1 MKLGFVL
8 FALATAVVPCSA
20 SSHADLPNLEMN
32 ADGEVQIAPDGTVS
46 DYRLQ
51 SQLAPAVAS
60 LVDQKVRTWHF
71 VPVLVDGKPVVAK
84 SSMHLRL
91 TAVPLGDEKYR
102 LEVADVLFGEPK
114 AQAGLV
120 PPRYPE
126 VAIHARVGAKVLLYV
141 KLDDTGK
148 VTDAQTYQTSLDA
161 RASSE
166 MEAEKY
172 RKMFEDASIHAARH
186 WQYDLTETI
195 NGKKVGTV
203 AMIPLVYSLH
213 GVGLHPPKDGEWK
226 AYVPGPIHEVPWA
239 PVSKSLSATALANLG
254 NGEARSLD
262 SHFQLRDDVIG
273 KIL

>member
-1 MKLGFVL
+1 MKPGFVL
-8 FALATAVVPCSA
+8 FALATAVMRCSA
-20 SSHADLPNLEMN
+20 STQANLPNLEMN

-71 VPVLVDGKPVVAK
+71 IPVLVDGNAVVAK
-84 SSMHLRL
+84 SAMHLRL
-91 TAVPLGDEKYR
+91 TAVPIGDEKYR
-102 LEVADVLFGEPK
+102 LEVADVRFGEPK
-114 AQAGLV
+114 AQANV
-120 PPRYPE
+120 APPRYPE
-126 VAIHARVGAKVLLYV
+126 IAIHARVGAKVLLYV
-141 KLDDTGK
+141 KLDDAGK
-148 VTDAQTYQTSLDA
+148 VTDAQAYQTSLDA

-172 RKMFEDASIHAARH
+172 RKIFEEASIRAALR

-203 AMIPLVYSLH
+203 AMIPFVYSLR
-213 GVGLHPPKDGEWK
+213 GAGLNPPQDGQWK
-226 AYVPGPIHEVPWA
+226 AYLPGPIHEVPWA
-239 PVSKSLSATALANLG
+239 RVSKSLSESALANLG

-262 SHFQLRDDVIG
+262 SRFQLRDNVIG
-273 KIL
+273 KTL